1 MSPAT
6 TPDRDHAAQFHLA
19 GKTGS
24 VIPLLLDTATRHH
37 HSKHFHV
44 EFPTDSAILY
54 PIDAARLV
62 AVIGD
67 GGNRRH
73 FSATEVA
80 RILSGIY
87 HKIDHHNFLRAIAI

>member
-6 TPDRDHAAQFHLA
+6 TPDRDHAAQFQLA

-24 VIPLLLDTATRHH
+24 VIPLLLNTATRHH

-44 EFPTDSAILY
+44 EFPAASANLY
-54 PIDAARLV
+54 PIDAERLV
-62 AVIGD
+62 AAIGD

-73 FSATEVA
+73 FSAAEVA
-80 RILSGIY
+80 SILGNIY
-87 HKIDHHNFLRAIAI
+87 HKLDHHNLLLSIAI